1 MNWYISVLK
10 QYAVFSGRA
19 RRTEYWMFVLCNVIV
34 MQLLGMVDKLI
45 GGDKEFISGIYSLAV
60 LLPSLAVA
68 VRRLHDTDR
77 SGWWLLLVLVPIIGI
92 LVPTIGTLV
101 PIIGTLVLIYFM
113 VCNGQQGP
121 NRFGDD
127 PKAAPSQALSS
138 ANGRGLANHRPR
150 KREGGITP
158 PSLFRVDGR
167 STLDQR
173 C

>member
-34 MQLLGMVDKLI
+34 MLLLGIVDKLI
-45 GGDKEFISGIYSLAV
+45 GGDNELISSIYSLAV

-68 VRRLHDTDR
+68 ARRLHDTDR
-77 SGWWLLLVLVPIIGI
+77 SAWWLLLGLI
-92 LVPTIGTLV
+92 

-127 PKAAPSQALSS
+127 PKAAPSQGFIVS
-138 ANGRGLANHRPR
+138 
-150 KREGGITP
+150 
-158 PSLFRVDGR
+158 
-167 STLDQR
+167 
-173 C
+173 

>member
-34 MQLLGMVDKLI
+34 MLLIGMVDKLI
-45 GGDKEFISGIYSLAV
+45 GGDNELISSIYSLAV

-68 VRRLHDTDR
+68 ARRLHDTDR
-77 SGWWLLLVLVPIIGI
+77 SAWWLLLGLIPV
-92 LVPTIGTLV
+92 
-101 PIIGTLVLIYFM
+101 IGTLVLIYFM

-127 PKAAPSQALSS
+127 PKAAPSQGFIVS
-138 ANGRGLANHRPR
+138 
-150 KREGGITP
+150 
-158 PSLFRVDGR
+158 
-167 STLDQR
+167 
-173 C
+173 

>member
-34 MQLLGMVDKLI
+34 MLLLGMVDKMI
-45 GGDKEFISGIYSLAV
+45 GGDNELISSIYSLAV

-68 VRRLHDTDR
+68 ARRLHDTDR
-77 SGWWLLLVLVPIIGI
+77 SAWWLLLGLI
-92 LVPTIGTLV
+92 

-127 PKAAPSQALSS
+127 PKAAPSQGFIVS
-138 ANGRGLANHRPR
+138 
-150 KREGGITP
+150 
-158 PSLFRVDGR
+158 
-167 STLDQR
+167 
-173 C
+173 

>member
-1 MNWYISVLK
+1 MKWYISVLK

-34 MQLLGMVDKLI
+34 MLLLGMVDKLI
-45 GGDKEFISGIYSLAV
+45 GGDNELISSIYSLAV

-68 VRRLHDTDR
+68 ARRLHDTDR
-77 SGWWLLLVLVPIIGI
+77 SAWWLLLGLI
-92 LVPTIGTLV
+92 

-127 PKAAPSQALSS
+127 PKAGPSQGFIVS
-138 ANGRGLANHRPR
+138 
-150 KREGGITP
+150 
-158 PSLFRVDGR
+158 
-167 STLDQR
+167 
-173 C
+173 

>member
-34 MQLLGMVDKLI
+34 MLLLGMVDKLI
-45 GGDKEFISGIYSLAV
+45 GGDNELISSIYSLAV
-60 LLPSLAVA
+60 LLPSLAVLLPSLA
-68 VRRLHDTDR
+68 VAARRLHDTDR
-77 SGWWLLLVLVPIIGI
+77 SAWWLLLGLI
-92 LVPTIGTLV
+92 

-127 PKAAPSQALSS
+127 PKAAPSQGFIVS
-138 ANGRGLANHRPR
+138 
-150 KREGGITP
+150 
-158 PSLFRVDGR
+158 
-167 STLDQR
+167 
-173 C
+173 

>member
-34 MQLLGMVDKLI
+34 MLLLGMVDKLI
-45 GGDKEFISGIYSLAV
+45 GGDNELISSFYSLAV

-68 VRRLHDTDR
+68 ARRLHDTDR
-77 SGWWLLLVLVPIIGI
+77 SAWWLLLGLI
-92 LVPTIGTLV
+92 

-127 PKAAPSQALSS
+127 PKAAPSQGFIVS
-138 ANGRGLANHRPR
+138 
-150 KREGGITP
+150 
-158 PSLFRVDGR
+158 
-167 STLDQR
+167 
-173 C
+173 

>member
-34 MQLLGMVDKLI
+34 MLLLGMVDKLI
-45 GGDKEFISGIYSLAV
+45 GGDKELFSSIYSLAV

-68 VRRLHDTDR
+68 ARRLHDTDR
-77 SGWWLLLVLVPIIGI
+77 SAWWLLLGLI
-92 LVPTIGTLV
+92 

-127 PKAAPSQALSS
+127 PKAAPSQGFIVS
-138 ANGRGLANHRPR
+138 
-150 KREGGITP
+150 
-158 PSLFRVDGR
+158 
-167 STLDQR
+167 
-173 C
+173 

>member
-77 SGWWLLLVLVPIIGI
+77 SGWWLLLVLVPIIG
-92 LVPTIGTLV
+92 
-101 PIIGTLVLIYFM
+101 TLVLIYFM

-127 PKAAPSQALSS
+127 PKAVPSQGFIVS
-138 ANGRGLANHRPR
+138 
-150 KREGGITP
+150 
-158 PSLFRVDGR
+158 
-167 STLDQR
+167 
-173 C
+173 

>member
-34 MQLLGMVDKLI
+34 MLLLGMVDKLI
-45 GGDKEFISGIYSLAV
+45 GGDNELISSIYSLAV

-68 VRRLHDTDR
+68 ARRLHDTDR
-77 SGWWLLLVLVPIIGI
+77 SAWWLLLGLI
-92 LVPTIGTLV
+92 

-113 VCNGQQGP
+113 VCNGQQGL

-127 PKAAPSQALSS
+127 PKAAPSQGFIVS
-138 ANGRGLANHRPR
+138 
-150 KREGGITP
+150 
-158 PSLFRVDGR
+158 
-167 STLDQR
+167 
-173 C
+173 

>member
-34 MQLLGMVDKLI
+34 MLLLGMVDKLI
-45 GGDKEFISGIYSLAV
+45 GGDKELISSIYSLAV

-68 VRRLHDTDR
+68 ARRLHDTDR
-77 SGWWLLLVLVPIIGI
+77 SAWWLLLGLI
-92 LVPTIGTLV
+92 

-127 PKAAPSQALSS
+127 PKVAPSQGFIVS
-138 ANGRGLANHRPR
+138 
-150 KREGGITP
+150 
-158 PSLFRVDGR
+158 
-167 STLDQR
+167 
-173 C
+173 

>member
-68 VRRLHDTDR
+68 ARRLHDTDR
-77 SGWWLLLVLVPIIGI
+77 SAWWLLLGLI
-92 LVPTIGTLV
+92 

-113 VCNGQQGP
+113 ICNGQQGP

-127 PKAAPSQALSS
+127 PKAAPSQGFIVS
-138 ANGRGLANHRPR
+138 
-150 KREGGITP
+150 
-158 PSLFRVDGR
+158 
-167 STLDQR
+167 
-173 C
+173 

>member
-34 MQLLGMVDKLI
+34 MLLLGMVDKLI
-45 GGDKEFISGIYSLAV
+45 GGDNELISSIYSLAV

-68 VRRLHDTDR
+68 ARRLHDTDR
-77 SGWWLLLVLVPIIGI
+77 SAWWLLLGLI
-92 LVPTIGTLV
+92 

-127 PKAAPSQALSS
+127 PKAASSQGFIVS
-138 ANGRGLANHRPR
+138 
-150 KREGGITP
+150 
-158 PSLFRVDGR
+158 
-167 STLDQR
+167 
-173 C
+173 

>member
-34 MQLLGMVDKLI
+34 MLLLSMVDKLI
-45 GGDKEFISGIYSLAV
+45 GGDNELISSIYSLAV

-68 VRRLHDTDR
+68 ARRLHDTDR
-77 SGWWLLLVLVPIIGI
+77 SAWWLLLGLI
-92 LVPTIGTLV
+92 

-127 PKAAPSQALSS
+127 PKAAPSQGFIVS
-138 ANGRGLANHRPR
+138 
-150 KREGGITP
+150 
-158 PSLFRVDGR
+158 
-167 STLDQR
+167 
-173 C
+173 

>member
-34 MQLLGMVDKLI
+34 MLLLGMVDKLI
-45 GGDKEFISGIYSLAV
+45 GGDNELISSIYSLAV

-68 VRRLHDTDR
+68 ARRLHDTDR
-77 SGWWLLLVLVPIIGI
+77 SAWWLLLGLI
-92 LVPTIGTLV
+92 

-127 PKAAPSQALSS
+127 PKAAPSQGCIVS
-138 ANGRGLANHRPR
+138 
-150 KREGGITP
+150 
-158 PSLFRVDGR
+158 
-167 STLDQR
+167 
-173 C
+173 

>member
-77 SGWWLLLVLVPIIGI
+77 SGWWLLLGLI
-92 LVPTIGTLV
+92 

-113 VCNGQQGP
+113 VCNGQKGP

-127 PKAAPSQALSS
+127 PKAAPSQGFIVS
-138 ANGRGLANHRPR
+138 
-150 KREGGITP
+150 
-158 PSLFRVDGR
+158 
-167 STLDQR
+167 
-173 C
+173 

>member
-10 QYAVFSGRA
+10 QYEVFSGRA

-34 MQLLGMVDKLI
+34 MLLLGMVDKLI
-45 GGDKEFISGIYSLAV
+45 GGDNELISSIYSLAV

-68 VRRLHDTDR
+68 ARRLHDTDR
-77 SGWWLLLVLVPIIGI
+77 SAWWLLLGLI
-92 LVPTIGTLV
+92 

-127 PKAAPSQALSS
+127 PKAAPSQGFIVS
-138 ANGRGLANHRPR
+138 
-150 KREGGITP
+150 
-158 PSLFRVDGR
+158 
-167 STLDQR
+167 
-173 C
+173 

>member
-34 MQLLGMVDKLI
+34 MLLLGMVDKLI
-45 GGDKEFISGIYSLAV
+45 GGNNELISSIYSLAV

-68 VRRLHDTDR
+68 ARRLHDTDR
-77 SGWWLLLVLVPIIGI
+77 SAWWLLLGLI
-92 LVPTIGTLV
+92 

-113 VCNGQQGP
+113 VSNGQQGP

-127 PKAAPSQALSS
+127 PKAAPSQGFIVS
-138 ANGRGLANHRPR
+138 
-150 KREGGITP
+150 
-158 PSLFRVDGR
+158 
-167 STLDQR
+167 
-173 C
+173 

>member
-19 RRTEYWMFVLCNVIV
+19 HRTEYWMFVLCNVIV
-34 MQLLGMVDKLI
+34 MLLLGMVDELI
-45 GGDKEFISGIYSLAV
+45 GGDNELISSIYSLAV

-68 VRRLHDTDR
+68 ARRLHDTDR
-77 SGWWLLLVLVPIIGI
+77 SAWWLLLGLI
-92 LVPTIGTLV
+92 

-127 PKAAPSQALSS
+127 PKAAPSQGFIVS
-138 ANGRGLANHRPR
+138 
-150 KREGGITP
+150 
-158 PSLFRVDGR
+158 
-167 STLDQR
+167 
-173 C
+173 